1 MSVKIK
7 IKKEGVIA
15 TFSGNIEENEI
26 RNTFIDIIE
35 KVNIKKIAFFLFDFT
50 DITSYTIPPNYMNLI
65 KMITHFSVSYNEDIK
80 AIIVAT
86 HPNIVSVVN
95 EIMKNKAELKWEYFL
110 FDNINDALNCSK
122 QIPK

>member
-7 IKKEGVIA
+7 IKNNGVIA

-26 RNTFIDIIE
+26 RDTFIDIIE

-50 DITSYTIPPNYMNLI
+50 NITSYTIPPNYMNLL

-80 AIIVAT
+80 ALIVAT
-86 HPNIVSVVN
+86 HPSITIVVS
-95 EIMKNKAELKWEYFL
+95 EIINNQEELKWEYFL
-110 FDNINDALNCSK
+110 FDKLSDV
-122 QIPK
+122 